1 MTRETGARAAIRALE
16 PLPLVDVTT
25 TAWDVTRRDRIRRD
39 IARRIGK
46 ACAHFTEDQF
56 RRLTEEMADRQVR
69 SEHRANQNYWRD
81 LDLPQ

>member
-16 PLPLVDVTT
+16 PLALVDVTT

-46 ACAHFTEDQF
+46 VCADLTEDQF
-56 RRLTEEMADRQVR
+56 RRLTGEMADRQLR
-69 SEHRANQNYWRD
+69 SEDRASQNYWRD
-81 LDLPQ
+81 LDLP